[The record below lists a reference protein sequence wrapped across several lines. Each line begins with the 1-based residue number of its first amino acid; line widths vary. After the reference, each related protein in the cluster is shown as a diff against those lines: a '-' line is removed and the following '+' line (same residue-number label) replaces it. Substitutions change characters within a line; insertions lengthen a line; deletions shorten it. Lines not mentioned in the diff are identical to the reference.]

1 MLKRRLKSVMFV
13 HVYKKLVQKVT
24 LTLQMHSIIS
34 FHVKMLIV
42 VYLCCS
48 EDSPL
53 YCICRTPHDPERF
66 YVGCEDCRYVH
77 DNTKSLF
84 KDSLLTD
91 YKFLFNSSEWFHGD
105 CVGVKEGDF
114 DQDNPDGCS
123 PFHCLLLHSP
133 SSSNVMLYRYL
144 HMS

>member
-84 KDSLLTD
+84 KDSL
-91 YKFLFNSSEWFHGD
+91 
-105 CVGVKEGDF
+105 
-114 DQDNPDGCS
+114 
-123 PFHCLLLHSP
+123 CLLIINFCSILVNGSMVIVLVLRKVILIKITLMVVLHSIACCCI
-133 SSSNVMLYRYL
+133 L
-144 HMS
+144 HPPPT